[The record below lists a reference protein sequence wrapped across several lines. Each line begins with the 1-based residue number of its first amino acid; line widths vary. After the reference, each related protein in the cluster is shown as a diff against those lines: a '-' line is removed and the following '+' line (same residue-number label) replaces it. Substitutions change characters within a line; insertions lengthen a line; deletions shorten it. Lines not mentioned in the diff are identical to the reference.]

1 MPEHAQSQ
9 HPELTLA
16 AQAQL
21 VASLREPG
29 RYSHAASPIQT
40 LETHISHV
48 LLAGD
53 YAYKIKKPLNLG
65 FLDFTTLDQRRFYC
79 TEELRL
85 NRRLAPDIYLD
96 VVPIGG
102 SVAVPQLGMEPAIE
116 YAVKMRRFGQE
127 GLFDAMLARGELT
140 SAHMDGLAIL
150 IADFHTRLPAADQDS
165 PYGSPEN
172 IMAPARQNFDQLR
185 PLLRRPDQQA
195 SLNAIQAATES
206 AYAQLQQT
214 FIERQRSGWV
224 RECHGDLHLGN
235 IALVDDRITVF
246 DCIEFNPN
254 LRWIDVMSEVAFL
267 VMDLIVRNQK
277 ALAYRFLNAYL
288 AQSGDYAGMAVLRFY
303 LAYRALVRA
312 KVHGLRARQ
321 PNTGKAEKKRALRDC
336 LRYLKLALTF
346 FNSDRPA
353 LIINHGLSGSGK
365 TVFSQSAS
373 ETLGAVC
380 VRSDVER
387 KRLHH
392 LPANARTGSGV
403 ESDLYSRAA
412 TRATY
417 QHLVELARSIVT
429 AGFPVIVDA
438 TFIARWQRD
447 QFHALA
453 RTLGVPFIIVDYR
466 ASISTLRRRVQ
477 TRESLGT
484 DASEAGLAVLE
495 KQLETE
501 QPLSVD
507 ERRWVTRFNS
517 ERVFDLQRLHR
528 TWQHLAH
535 KIVKMAAHKGDLQA
549 ELQCGNLLG

>member
-1 MPEHAQSQ
+1 MPEQAQS
-9 HPELTLA
+9 HSLELTPA

-29 RYSHAASPIQT
+29 CYPHSASPMQT

-48 LLAGD
+48 LLVGD

-195 SLNAIQAATES
+195 SLDAVQAATES

-214 FIERQRSGWV
+214 FVERRRSGWV

-277 ALAYRFLNAYL
+277 ALAYRFVNAYL

-321 PNTGKAEKKRALRDC
+321 PSTGKAEKKRALRDC
-336 LRYLKLALTF
+336 LRYLKLARAF
-346 FNSDRPA
+346 FKPGPPA

-365 TVFSQSAS
+365 TMFSQSAL

-403 ESDLYSRAA
+403 ESDLYSLAA

-528 TWQHLAH
+528 TWQRLAH
-535 KIVKMAAHKGDLQA
+535 KIVKMCCAQR
-549 ELQCGNLLG
+549 

>member
-1 MPEHAQSQ
+1 MPEQAQS
-9 HPELTLA
+9 HPLELTPA

-29 RYSHAASPIQT
+29 CYPHSASPMQT

-48 LLAGD
+48 LLVGD

-195 SLNAIQAATES
+195 SLDAIQAATES

-214 FIERQRSGWV
+214 FVERRRSGWV

-277 ALAYRFLNAYL
+277 ALAYRFVNAYL

-321 PNTGKAEKKRALRDC
+321 PSTGKAEKKRALRDC
-336 LRYLKLALTF
+336 LRYLKLARAF
-346 FNSDRPA
+346 FKPGPPA

-365 TVFSQSAS
+365 TMFSQSAL

-403 ESDLYSRAA
+403 ESDLYSLAA

-528 TWQHLAH
+528 TWQRLAH
-535 KIVKMAAHKGDLQA
+535 KIVKMCCAQR
-549 ELQCGNLLG
+549 